1 MIRFV
6 AVYCNSIDSS
16 TYNELMH
23 SRPFALVWFGLV
35 QCGVVW
41 GATHIVRVNEN
52 RCVSEKEL

>member
-23 SRPFALVWFGLV
+23 SRPFALVWFG
-35 QCGVVW
+35 VVW
-41 GATHIVRVNEN
+41 GDAHSASKRESVRE
-52 RCVSEKEL
+52 